1 MSFKDTYI
9 VNMDELKKRPFNC
22 LPNGA
27 LLPIEQKNG
36 EPNTDN
42 LILLSE
48 HVDFYVKRMIKEYPL
63 LSQTI
68 GEKEARTIIVYVSKA
83 KKPIM
88 TLFPTN
94 ETDIITP
101 VWNDVDGGVLP
112 DATSIIEKRKQLMKK
127 FQEQNQTKK

>member
-1 MSFKDTYI
+1 MSFKDTYVI
-9 VNMDELKKRPFNC
+9 NMTELKKRPFDC

-36 EPNTDN
+36 KPHTGD
-42 LILLSE
+42 LTLLSK
-48 HVDFYVKRMIKEYPL
+48 HVDFYVKHMIQEYPL

-94 ETDIITP
+94 ETDIITH
-101 VWNDVDGGVLP
+101 VWDDVDDGVLP
-112 DATSIIEKRKQLMKK
+112 DATAIIDERKQLMSNFQDKK
-127 FQEQNQTKK
+127 QYKK